1 MQEFLEQKGK
11 ELHHVLLNVDDFD
24 KTISVLEKKG
34 VGVLVKGD
42 WKGLTYVMRILIPKK
57 N

>member
-1 MQEFLEQKGK
+1 VQEFLEQKGK